1 MPSRPAIV
9 SFTVEPFVEGKPGV
23 YVTAAIDAANRAG
36 LSVEMDPFSNNGF
49 GDVSQIASA
58 LERIVLDAF
67 EAGATRLSIQ
77 VTAT

>member
-49 GDVSQIASA
+49 GDVSQIWQAW
-58 LERIVLDAF
+58 
-67 EAGATRLSIQ
+67 TRLACPRCAI
-77 VTAT
+77 TFAAGKATKKCG